1 MEIGAYEAR
10 TRFAALLKRVE
21 EGERITIMRHGR
33 PVAVLMPPPGVPDC
47 TVSEGIDAIRAMRAG
62 RKLGDGVTVRDLLE
76 EGRR

>member
-47 TVSEGIDAIRAMRAG
+47 TVSEAIDAIRAMRAG

>member
-33 PVAVLMPPPGVPDC
+33 PVAVLMPPPGVPDR
-47 TVSEGIDAIRAMRAG
+47 TVSEAIDAIRAMRAG